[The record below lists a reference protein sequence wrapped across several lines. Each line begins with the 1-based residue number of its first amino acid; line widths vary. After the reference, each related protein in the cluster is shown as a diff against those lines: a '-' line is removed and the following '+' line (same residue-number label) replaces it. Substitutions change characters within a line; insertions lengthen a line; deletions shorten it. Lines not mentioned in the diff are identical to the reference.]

1 MLKRSIIVIFLV
13 GLFLIAVGCNANQQP
28 AEVAQ
33 APTPTLH
40 PTFTPT
46 PTLDIGA
53 PAPTAP
59 PTPTSQTPPE
69 PTQAPDTEPTQ
80 PPSEEPPTPTPEPPT
95 PTPAP
100 PQVEVTA
107 NTVNLRAGPGTNY
120 PRVGQA
126 KQGQTFEIVAKNPAG
141 TWFQIDVNGKTVWI
155 INDAR
160 WTRPVGDTG
169 GIVVAENI
177 PTPPP
182 TPRPR
187 PTATPKPT
195 PTPAPTYLFV
205 KKSLEPRINT
215 NPIVT
220 FFGGLYNKAGNGAVG
235 GYKMVAIAPNG
246 ERREAPFG
254 DVFLRG
260 DPGLPGEFL
269 YNAKIEFPLL
279 PGAFKVFVADGGGN
293 QVSEVW
299 EATVSGNTRT
309 FLPRWQQK

>member
-1 MLKRSIIVIFLV
+1 MLKRSIIVMILI
-13 GLFLIAVGCNANQQP
+13 GLFLFVAGCNANQQP

-33 APTPTLH
+33 EPTPTLH

-107 NTVNLRAGPGTNY
+107 NTVNLRACPGTNY

-169 GIVVAENI
+169 EIVVAENI

-182 TPRPR
+182 TPKPR

-195 PTPAPTYLFV
+195 PTPAPSYLFV

-235 GYKMVAIAPNG
+235 GYKMVAVAPNG
-246 ERREAPFG
+246 ERREAAFG

-279 PGAFKVFVADGGGN
+279 PGTFKVFVADGGGN
-293 QVSEVW
+293 PVSEVW
-299 EATVSGNTRT
+299 EATVSGDTRT